1 MVKPSSE
8 VPPAELE
15 VLAALWRIG
24 SGTVRDVLAE
34 LEKEGRRL
42 AYTTVLTLL
51 GRLEARGCVAVRKT
65 APAHVY
71 RPRVR
76 RDEVLRDRLGTLV
89 RQLGEGN
96 ATPLI
101 LELVKAHKL
110 TRADIRELKD
120 LLAKLDRGAPD
131 QEKG

>member
-15 VLAALWRIG
+15 VLSALWRIG
-24 SGTVRDVLAE
+24 SGTVREVLEE
-34 LEKEGRRL
+34 LERGGRRL

-51 GRLEARGCVAVRKT
+51 GRLETRGCVAVRKT

-71 RPRVR
+71 RPRVS
-76 RDEVLRDRLGTLV
+76 RDEVLSDRLGALV

-96 ATPLI
+96 ASALPG
-101 LELVKAHKL
+101 A
-110 TRADIRELKD
+110 RAMR
-120 LLAKLDRGAPD
+120 
-131 QEKG
+131 